1 MLVERGVLIIMGFD
15 SIGARIDERL
25 VNRSNRVDYLQDR
38 VEGRQ
43 NFLEEKEDSGGVFF
57 PNALDKRQE
66 RLDLINSRLENREE
80 ILESRIANR
89 AEGNS
94 DNMKLADG

>member
-1 MLVERGVLIIMGFD
+1 MGFD

-43 NFLEEKEDSGGVFF
+43 NFLEEKEDSGDAFF

-80 ILESRIANR
+80 RLESRIANR